1 MGFDGTTASERL
13 LERGKVVATPM
24 THWGRENAG
33 RFVRIVFSNEP
44 VGRLVGLGDRV
55 REALR
60 RPAP

>member
-1 MGFDGTTASERL
+1 
-13 LERGKVVATPM
+13 M

-33 RFVRIVFSNEP
+33 QFVRIVFSNEP
-44 VGRLVGLGDRV
+44 VGRLVELGDRV